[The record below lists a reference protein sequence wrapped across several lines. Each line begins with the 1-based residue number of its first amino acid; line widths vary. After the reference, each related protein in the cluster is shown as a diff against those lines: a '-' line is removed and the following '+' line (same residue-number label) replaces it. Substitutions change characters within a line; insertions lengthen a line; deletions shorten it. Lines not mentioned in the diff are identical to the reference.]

1 MRIVTK
7 SFLRYLIK
15 RPGLSVLQLLGIA
28 CGVAAV
34 IGMAL
39 SARSALASFA
49 QAVEFLRGKSTHVM
63 ERPAGPMDE
72 TVLKDLMRDQA
83 VEHFS
88 PVIDRKLKLTHG
100 ESVRLLGIDPF
111 LDRHIRPEL
120 SNTPLEEANRQNP
133 QRYIDFLLKNRAILM
148 EKSIAVELGLK
159 QGDTVSTS
167 KGDFQ
172 VLGLFPNPSG
182 EPIILTDI
190 AHAQYLF
197 DLSGKVDRVDLIL
210 SDEAGFL
217 SRWKEGYRVQS
228 HRQRKETLVAMLAAF
243 RLNLEALSFLAL
255 FVGVFLIYNTTT
267 FAVVSRRRDAG
278 ILRSLG
284 AQNHEIVLAFL
295 AEILIF
301 GVLGGALG
309 AVFGYL
315 LAHFLVNLLGSTIS
329 NLYFFLRPT
338 YPPWSALTILAGVV
352 IGTGASLLGSFLPLL
367 ELIRLDPVQ
376 TLSGRTASRRSR
388 TKTSR
393 VALMGLAILVVSAI
407 LLFMSF
413 VNVYVGFVGVFAF
426 ILGFSLLTG
435 TILIALGPSL
445 KWLLYHLGGLP
456 GKVAA
461 GNIRQNM
468 SRTSVAVSAFM
479 VALALSIGLGS
490 MIGSFRQSLVWW
502 MGTQLRG
509 ELYVSTITDSP
520 VPEDFYEEIK
530 ALPGIGGVDPYRNTQ
545 VIYKGAQV
553 SVTSIDASVL
563 QRFTRFGWLKGGN
576 EHWDAVKQGAA
587 IISESFARRFGIK
600 EGDKVT
606 LEGISGPVSLSVSAV
621 FYDYT
626 TEHGLIIMDR
636 STYIRIYG
644 DRTINSLGIFIDPG
658 NPRRA
663 ELLAEVRRRAQERN
677 LPVLTKEQLQG
688 NILALFDSTFAVTR
702 SMRFLAIIVAF
713 FGITGALLTL
723 FLERRK
729 DFGIYRALGFST
741 SQIGIM
747 TVLEGLGMGLISFLL
762 SIVGGTALAIMLIK
776 VINLRSF
783 NWTIFYYPEWQPYVM
798 TGIVAICASLGAAL
812 YPLWKVCR
820 TYPQMQ
826 IREE

>member
-1 MRIVTK
+1 MEEGT
-7 SFLRYLIK
+7 
-15 RPGLSVLQLLGIA
+15 
-28 CGVAAV
+28 
-34 IGMAL
+34 
-39 SARSALASFA
+39 LA
-49 QAVEFLRGKSTHVM
+49 E
-63 ERPAGPMDE
+63 
-72 TVLKDLMRDQA
+72 LMRDPA
-83 VEHFS
+83 VAHFS
-88 PVIDRKLKLTHG
+88 PVIDKKLKLTHG

-120 SNTPLEEANRQNP
+120 SNIPFEEGNSQSPRQ
-133 QRYIDFLLKNRAILM
+133 YIEFLMKDRSILM
-148 EKSIAVELGLK
+148 ERALAAELGLK
-159 QGDTVSTS
+159 PGDWVSTT

-172 VLGLFPNPSG
+172 ILGLFPNPSG
-182 EPIILTDI
+182 EPIILMDI
-190 AHAQYLF
+190 AHAQKVY
-197 DLSGKVDRVDLIL
+197 DLNGKVDRVDLIL
-210 SDEAGFL
+210 SDEAGFI
-217 SRWKEGYRVQS
+217 SRWEQGFRIQS

-295 AEILIF
+295 TEILIF
-301 GVLGGALG
+301 GILGGALG
-309 AVFGYL
+309 AVIGYL
-315 LAHFLVNLLGSTIS
+315 LAHFLINLLGSTIS

-338 YPPWSALTILAGVV
+338 HPPWSVLTILAGVV
-352 IGTGASLLGSFLPLL
+352 IGAGASLLGSFLPLL
-367 ELIRLDPVQ
+367 ELVRVDPVQ

-393 VALMGLAILVVSAI
+393 VALIGILVLVLSGA
-407 LLFMSF
+407 LLYLSF

-435 TILIALGPSL
+435 TILLALGPAM

-461 GNIRQNM
+461 GNIRHNL

-509 ELYVSTITDSP
+509 DLYISTITETP
-520 VPEDFYEEIK
+520 VPEDFYEELRSI
-530 ALPGIGGVDPYRNTQ
+530 PGLDGVDPYRNVQ
-545 VIYKGAQV
+545 VMYNGFQI
-553 SVTSIDASVL
+553 SLSSIDASVL
-563 QRFTRFGWLKGGN
+563 KRFTRFGWLKGGN
-576 EHWDAVKQGAA
+576 ENWDAVKKGAV
-587 IISESFARRFGIK
+587 IVSESFSRRFKIK
-600 EGDKVT
+600 EGEAIT
-606 LEGISGPVSLSVSAV
+606 LEGTKGPVKLPVQAI

-626 TEHGLIIMDR
+626 TEHGLVIMDR
-636 STYIRIYG
+636 TTYITMFG
-644 DRTINSLGIFIDPG
+644 DRTINSLGIFMNPD

-663 ELLAEVRRRAQERN
+663 ELLAEVRNRARERN
-677 LPVLTKEQLQG
+677 LPVLTSEQLQG

-702 SMRFLAIIVAF
+702 SMRLLAIIVAF

-723 FLERRK
+723 FLERRR
-729 DFGIYRALGFST
+729 DLGIYRALGFST
-741 SQIGIM
+741 SQIGVM
-747 TVLEGLGMGLISFLL
+747 TVLEGLGMGLVSFLL
-762 SIVGGTALAIMLIK
+762 STVGGTALAIMLIK

-783 NWTIFYYPEWQPYVM
+783 NWTIFYYPEWQPYIM

>member
-1 MRIVTK
+1 M
-7 SFLRYLIK
+7 
-15 RPGLSVLQLLGIA
+15 LQLLGIA
-28 CGVAAV
+28 FGVAAV

-39 SARSALASFA
+39 SARSALASFS
-49 QAVEFLRGKSTHVM
+49 QAVEFLRGKSTHVL
-63 ERPAGPMDE
+63 ERPAGPME
-72 TVLKDLMRDQA
+72 EAVLTKLMGDPA
-83 VEHFS
+83 VKHFS
-88 PVIDRKLKLTHG
+88 PVIDKKIKLAHG

-111 LDRHIRPEL
+111 LDRYIRPEL
-120 SNTPLEEANRQNP
+120 SSVPFDESNRQSP
-133 QRYIDFLLKNRAILM
+133 GQYLDFLLKDSAILM
-148 EKSIAVELGLK
+148 ERGLAGELGLK
-159 QGDTVSTS
+159 PGDTVSTT

-172 VLGLFPNPSG
+172 ILGVFPNPSG
-182 EPIILTDI
+182 EPIMLMDI
-190 AHAQYLF
+190 AHTQSLF
-197 DLSGKVDRVDLIL
+197 NLSGKVDRVDLIL
-210 SDEAGFL
+210 SDEAGFI
-217 SRWKEGYRVQS
+217 SRWKEGYRIQS
-228 HRQRKETLVAMLAAF
+228 HLQRKETLVAMLAAF

-295 AEILIF
+295 SEILIF

-309 AVFGYL
+309 AVIGYL
-315 LAHFLVNLLGSTIS
+315 LAHFLINLLGSTIS

-338 YPPWSALTILAGVV
+338 NPPWSVMTILAGVV

-367 ELIRLDPVQ
+367 ELIRVDPVQ

-388 TKTSR
+388 TTTSR
-393 VALMGLAILVVSAI
+393 IALMGLAILVISAI

-435 TILIALGPSL
+435 TILLAIGPAM

-461 GNIRQNM
+461 GNIRQNL

-509 ELYVSTITDSP
+509 DLYISTITETP

-530 ALPGIGGVDPYRNTQ
+530 SMPGLDGVDPYRNVQ
-545 VIYKGAQV
+545 VMYNGSQISV
-553 SVTSIDASVL
+553 SSIDASVL
-563 QRFTRFGWLKGGN
+563 QRFTRFGWLRGGN
-576 EHWDAVKQGAA
+576 ENWEAVKHGAA
-587 IISESFARRFGIK
+587 IISESFSRRFGVK
-600 EGDKVT
+600 EGEAII
-606 LEGISGPVSLSVSAV
+606 LEGVNGAVKLPVQAI

-626 TEHGLIIMDR
+626 TEHGLVIMDR
-636 STYIRIYG
+636 STYIKMFG
-644 DRTINSLGIFIDPG
+644 DRTINSLGIFMNPD
-658 NPRRA
+658 NPRRT
-663 ELLAEVRRRAQERN
+663 ELLAEVRRKAQERN

-702 SMRFLAIIVAF
+702 SMRLLAIIVAF

-723 FLERRK
+723 FLERRR

-747 TVLEGLGMGLISFLL
+747 TVLEGLGMGLVSFLL
-762 SIVGGTALAIMLIK
+762 STVGGTALAIMLIK

>member
-39 SARSALASFA
+39 SAQSAIASFA
-49 QAVEFLRGKSTHVM
+49 NAIDFLRGKSTHVM
-63 ERPAGPMDE
+63 ERPAGPIEE
-72 TVLKDLMRDQA
+72 TILERLMLDPA
-83 VEHFS
+83 VKHFS
-88 PVIDRKLKLTHG
+88 PVIDRKIKLTRG
-100 ESVRLLGIDPF
+100 ESVRLLGVDSF
-111 LDRHIRPEL
+111 LDRHVRPEL
-120 SNTPLEEANRQNP
+120 SNTPFDRTNRQSP
-133 QRYIDFLLKNRAILM
+133 QQYIDFLLKERTILL
-148 EKSIAVELGLK
+148 EKNLAAELGLK
-159 QGDTVSTS
+159 PGDVLSTT
-167 KGDFQ
+167 KGSFQ
-172 VLGLFPNPSG
+172 ILGLFPNPSG
-182 EPIILTDI
+182 EPIMIMDI
-190 AHAQYLF
+190 AHAQPL
-197 DLSGKVDRVDLIL
+197 LNLTGKVDRIDLIL

-217 SRWKEGYRVQS
+217 SRWKEGYRIQS

-243 RLNLEALSFLAL
+243 RLNLEALSLLAL

-295 AEILIF
+295 SEILIF
-301 GVLGGALG
+301 GILGGALG
-309 AVFGYL
+309 AVIGYL

-329 NLYFFLRPT
+329 NIYFFLRPT
-338 YPPWSALTILAGVV
+338 DPTWSVMTILIGVI
-352 IGTGASLLGSFLPLL
+352 IGGGASLLGGFLPLL
-367 ELIRLDPVQ
+367 ELVRIDPVQ
-376 TLSGRTASRRSR
+376 TLGGRTVSRKSR
-388 TKTSR
+388 IKTQK
-393 VALMGLAILVVSAI
+393 VAFVGLAIIAVSLI
-407 LLFMSF
+407 LLVLSFM
-413 VNVYVGFVGVFAF
+413 NVYVGFAGVFAF

-435 TILIALGPSL
+435 AILIALGPAV

-461 GNIRQNM
+461 GNIRQNL

-479 VALALSIGLGS
+479 IALALSIGLGS

-502 MGTQLRG
+502 MNTQLRG
-509 ELYVSTITDSP
+509 DLYISTITETQ
-520 VPEDFYEEIK
+520 VPEDFYEELK
-530 ALPGIGGVDPYRNTQ
+530 AIPGIGGVDPFRNTQ
-545 VIYKGAQV
+545 VMYNGVQI
-553 SVTSIDASVL
+553 SISSIDASVL
-563 QRFTRFGWLKGGN
+563 RRFTRFGWLRGGN
-576 EHWDAVKQGAA
+576 ENWDAVKQGGA
-587 IISESFARRFGIK
+587 IISESFSRRFNVQ
-600 EGDKVT
+600 EGDMVT
-606 LEGISGPVSLSVSAV
+606 LEGREGPTTLPVGAI

-626 TEHGLIIMDR
+626 TEHGLIMMDR
-636 STYIRIYG
+636 TTYIKIYG
-644 DRTINSLGIFIDPG
+644 DRTINSLGIFIEPG
-658 NPRRA
+658 NPHRTK
-663 ELLAEVRRRAQERN
+663 LLAEVKKMAHERN
-677 LPVLTKEQLQG
+677 LPVLTSEQLQG

-702 SMRFLAIIVAF
+702 SMRLLAIIVAF

-747 TVLEGLGMGLISFLL
+747 TVLEGLGMGLVSFLL

-783 NWTIFYYPEWQPYVM
+783 NWTIFYYPEWQPYAI

>member
-1 MRIVTK
+1 MEE
-7 SFLRYLIK
+7 
-15 RPGLSVLQLLGIA
+15 G
-28 CGVAAV
+28 
-34 IGMAL
+34 
-39 SARSALASFA
+39 ALAKLM
-49 QAVEFLRGKSTHVM
+49 QDPAVR
-63 ERPAGPMDE
+63 
-72 TVLKDLMRDQA
+72 
-83 VEHFS
+83 HFS
-88 PVIDRKLKLTHG
+88 PVIDKKIKLTHG
-100 ESVRLLGIDPF
+100 ESVRLLGIDSF

-120 SNTPLEEANRQNP
+120 SNTPFEAANRQSP
-133 QRYIDFLLKNRAILM
+133 QQYLDFIMKDRAILM
-148 EKSIAVELGLK
+148 EKGLAGELKLK
-159 QGDTVSTS
+159 PGDTVSTAR
-167 KGDFQ
+167 GDFHI
-172 VLGLFPNPSG
+172 LGLFPNPSG
-182 EPIILTDI
+182 EPIILMDI
-190 AHAQYLF
+190 AHAQKLF
-197 DLSGKVDRVDLIL
+197 DYHGKIDRVDLVL
-210 SDEAGFL
+210 SDEAGFIA
-217 SRWKEGYRVQS
+217 RWKEGFNIQS

-295 AEILIF
+295 AEVLIF
-301 GVLGGALG
+301 GVLGGAIG
-309 AVFGYL
+309 AIIGYL
-315 LAHFLVNLLGSTIS
+315 LANFLIGLLGSTIS
-329 NLYFFLRPT
+329 NLYFFLRPEN
-338 YPPWSALTILAGVV
+338 PPWSALTILAGVV

-367 ELIRLDPVQ
+367 ELIRVDPVQ
-376 TLSGRTASRRSR
+376 TMSGRTASRGSR
-388 TKTSR
+388 TMTKK
-393 VALMGLAILVVSAI
+393 VALFGIIILVISGIFLFMSRTMTKKVALFGIII
-407 LLFMSF
+407 LVISGIFLFMSF
-413 VNVYVGFVGVFAF
+413 INVYLGFVGVFAF

-435 TILIALGPSL
+435 TILLAIGPAM
-445 KWLLYHLGGLP
+445 KWILYHLGGLP

-461 GNIRQNM
+461 GNIRQNL

-509 ELYVSTITDSP
+509 DLYISTITETP
-520 VPEDFYEEIK
+520 VPEDFYEELK
-530 ALPGIGGVDPYRNTQ
+530 SMQGIDGVDPYRNVQVMYNGTQ
-545 VIYKGAQV
+545 ISV
-553 SVTSIDASVL
+553 SSIDAAVL
-563 QRFTRFGWLKGGN
+563 KRFTRFGWLKGGN
-576 EHWDAVKQGAA
+576 ENWDAVKQGAV
-587 IISESFARRFGIK
+587 IVSESFSRRFKIK
-600 EGDKVT
+600 EGDVIT
-606 LEGISGPVSLSVSAV
+606 LDGTSGPSELPVQAI

-626 TEHGLIIMDR
+626 TEHGLVIMDR
-636 STYIRIYG
+636 STYITMFG
-644 DRTINSLGIFIDPG
+644 DRTINSLGIFLNPN

-663 ELLAEVRRRAQERN
+663 ELLAEVRKRAQERN
-677 LPVLTKEQLQG
+677 LPVLTSEQLQG

-702 SMRFLAIIVAF
+702 SMRLLAIIVAF

-741 SQIGIM
+741 SQIGVM
-747 TVLEGLGMGLISFLL
+747 TVLEGLGMGLVSFLL
-762 SIVGGTALAIMLIK
+762 STIGGTALAIMLIK

-798 TGIVAICASLGAAL
+798 TGIVALCASLGAAL

>member
-1 MRIVTK
+1 M
-7 SFLRYLIK
+7 K

-39 SARSALASFA
+39 SSRSALASFA
-49 QAVEFLRGKSTHVM
+49 QAVEFLRGRSTHVI
-63 ERPAGPMDE
+63 ERPAGPIDE
-72 TVLKDLMRDQA
+72 LVLAKLMEDPA
-83 VEHFS
+83 VLCFS
-88 PVIDRKLKLTHG
+88 PVIDRKLKLPSG

-111 LDRHIRPEL
+111 LDRSIRPEL
-120 SNTPLEEANRQNP
+120 SGVSFDEGNGQASRL
-133 QRYIDFLLKNRAILM
+133 YWDFLLNERSVLV
-148 EKSIAVELGLK
+148 EKSFARELKLK
-159 QGDTVSTS
+159 PGDTVPTS
-167 KGDFQ
+167 KGDFR

-182 EPIILTDI
+182 EPIMVMDI
-190 AHAQYLF
+190 AHAQVLF
-197 DLSGKVDRVDLIL
+197 NFAGKVDRVDLIL
-210 SDEAGFL
+210 SEEAGFL

-228 HRQRKETLVAMLAAF
+228 HQHRKETLVAMLAAF
-243 RLNLEALSFLAL
+243 RLNLEALSLLAL

-284 AQNHEIVLAFL
+284 AQNHEIVFAFL
-295 AEILIF
+295 VEILIF

-309 AVFGYL
+309 AVIGYL
-315 LAHFLVNLLGSTIS
+315 LAHFLVGLLGSTIS

-338 YPPWSALTILAGVV
+338 DPPWSLLTILAGIV
-352 IGTGASLLGSFLPLL
+352 IGSGASLLGSFIPLM
-367 ELIRLDPVQ
+367 ELIRVDPVQ
-376 TLSGRTASRRSR
+376 TLSGRTASRKS
-388 TKTSR
+388 TVKTNR
-393 VALMGLAILVVSAI
+393 VTLIGLAVIIGSIIFLA
-407 LLFMSF
+407 LSF
-413 VNVYVGFVGVFAF
+413 LNVYVGFIGVFAF

-435 TILIALGPSL
+435 TILIAVGPAM
-445 KWLLYHLGGLP
+445 KWILYHLGGLP

-461 GNIRQNM
+461 GNIRQNI

-509 ELYVSTITDSP
+509 DLYISTITESP

-530 ALPGIGGVDPYRNTQ
+530 ALPGLGGVDPYRNVQFMYNGTQ
-545 VIYKGAQV
+545 I

-563 QRFTRFGWLKGGN
+563 QRFTRFGWLKGGSEN
-576 EHWDAVKQGAA
+576 WEIVKQGGV
-587 IISESFARRFGIK
+587 IVSESFARRFRIK
-600 EGDKVT
+600 EGDSVT
-606 LEGISGPVSLSVSAV
+606 IEGLRGPTALTVGAV

-626 TEHGLIIMDR
+626 TEHGLIMMDR
-636 STYIRIYG
+636 STYLKIFG
-644 DRTINSLGIFIDPG
+644 DRTINSLGIFIDPAIP
-658 NPRRA
+658 NRS
-663 ELLAEVRRRAQERN
+663 EVLAEVRRRAQERN
-677 LPVLTKEQLQG
+677 LPVLTREQLQG
-688 NILALFDSTFAVTR
+688 NILALFDSTFAVTK
-702 SMRFLAIIVAF
+702 SMRLLAIIVAF

-723 FLERRK
+723 FLERRR

-741 SQIGIM
+741 RQIGVM
-747 TVLEGLGMGLISFLL
+747 TVLEGLGMGLVSFLL
-762 SIVGGTALAIMLIK
+762 STIGGTVLAFMLIK

-783 NWTIFYYPEWQPYVM
+783 NWTIFYYPDWQPYII
-798 TGIVAICASLGAAL
+798 TGLVALSASLGAAL

>member
-1 MRIVTK
+1 M
-7 SFLRYLIK
+7 
-15 RPGLSVLQLLGIA
+15 LQLLGIA

-49 QAVEFLRGKSTHVM
+49 QAVEFLRGKSTHVI
-63 ERPAGPMDE
+63 ERPAGAME
-72 TVLKDLMRDQA
+72 EGILAKLMVDPA
-83 VEHFS
+83 VDFFS
-88 PVIDRKLKLTHG
+88 PVIDRKIRLTHG

-120 SNTPLEEANRQNP
+120 SSAPFDEANGGRSQ
-133 QRYIDFLLKNRAILM
+133 QYIDFLLKDGAVLM
-148 EKSIAVELGLK
+148 ERGLAVELGLK
-159 QGDTVSTS
+159 PGNTVSTS
-167 KGDFQ
+167 KGDFFI
-172 VLGLFPNPSG
+172 LGLFPNPSG
-182 EPIILTDI
+182 EPIILMDI
-190 AHAQYLF
+190 AQVQHIF
-197 DLSGKVDRVDLIL
+197 GTEGKIDRIDLIL

-217 SRWKEGYRVQS
+217 SRWKEGYRIQS
-228 HRQRKETLVAMLAAF
+228 HRQRQETLVAMLAAF
-243 RLNLEALSFLAL
+243 RLNLEALSLLAL

-295 AEILIF
+295 TEILIF
-301 GVLGGALG
+301 GILGGAIG

-315 LAHFLVNLLGSTIS
+315 LAHFLVNLLGSTIT

-338 YPPWSALTILAGVV
+338 SPPWSVFTILAGVG
-352 IGTGASLLGSFLPLL
+352 IGTGASLLGGFLPLL
-367 ELIRLDPVQ
+367 ELVRVDPIQ
-376 TLSGRTASRRSR
+376 TLSGRTARRR
-388 TKTSR
+388 GRNKTSAI
-393 VALMGLAILVVSAI
+393 ALIGLAILAI
-407 LLFMSF
+407 SIVLLVLSF
-413 VNVYVGFVGVFAF
+413 INVYIGFVGVFAF

-435 TILIALGPSL
+435 TILLALGPAM
-445 KWLLYHLGGLP
+445 KWLLYNLGGLP

-502 MGTQLRG
+502 MDTQLRG
-509 ELYVSTITDSP
+509 ELYVSTITESP
-520 VPEDFYEEIK
+520 VPEDFYEELK
-530 ALPGIGGVDPYRNTQ
+530 RLPGLGGVDPYRNTQ
-545 VIYKGAQV
+545 VTYRDAQV

-563 QRFTRFGWLKGGN
+563 QRFTRFGWLRGGN
-576 EHWDAVKQGAA
+576 ENWEAVKGGAA
-587 IISESFARRFGIK
+587 IVSESFARRFKVK
-600 EGDKVT
+600 EGDTLT
-606 LEGISGPVSLSVSAV
+606 LEGINGVARLPVGGI

-626 TEHGLIIMDR
+626 TEHGLIMMDR

-644 DRTINSLGIFIDPG
+644 DRTINSLGIFIDPN
-658 NPRRA
+658 NPQRQQ
-663 ELLAEVRRRAQERN
+663 LLAEVRRRAQERN
-677 LPVLTKEQLQG
+677 IPVLTRDQLQG
-688 NILALFDSTFAVTR
+688 NILTLFDSTFAVTK
-702 SMRFLAIIVAF
+702 SMRLLAIIVAF

-723 FLERRK
+723 FLERRR

-741 SQIGIM
+741 SQIGVM
-747 TVLEGLGMGLISFLL
+747 TVLEGLGMGLVSFLL
-762 SIVGGTALAIMLIK
+762 STVAGTALAVMLIK

-783 NWTIFYYPEWQPYVM
+783 NWTIFYYPEWQPYAM
-798 TGIVAICASLGAAL
+798 TAVVAICASIGAAM

-820 TYPQMQ
+820 NYPQMQ

>member
-49 QAVEFLRGKSTHVM
+49 QAVEFLRGKSTHVI
-63 ERPAGPMDE
+63 ERPAGPME
-72 TVLKDLMRDQA
+72 EGVLARLMRDPA
-83 VEHFS
+83 VAHFS
-88 PVIDRKLKLTHG
+88 PVIDKKIKLTHG
-100 ESVRLLGIDPF
+100 ESVRLLGVDPF

-120 SNTPLEEANRQNP
+120 SNAPFDEANSQSPRQ
-133 QRYIDFLLKNRAILM
+133 YIDFLMKDRTILM
-148 EKSIAVELGLK
+148 ERSLADELGLK
-159 QGDTVSTS
+159 PGDWVSTA

-182 EPIILTDI
+182 EPIILMDI
-190 AHAQYLF
+190 AHAQQLF
-197 DLSGKVDRVDLIL
+197 DLNGKVDRVDLIL
-210 SDEAGFL
+210 SDEAGFI
-217 SRWKEGYRVQS
+217 SRWEQGFRIQS

-301 GVLGGALG
+301 GILGGALG
-309 AVFGYL
+309 AVIGYL
-315 LAHFLVNLLGSTIS
+315 LANFLISLLGSTIS

-338 YPPWSALTILAGVV
+338 NPPWSVLTILAGVV
-352 IGTGASLLGSFLPLL
+352 IGAGASLLGSFLPLL
-367 ELIRLDPVQ
+367 ELVRVDPVQ

-393 VALMGLAILVVSAI
+393 VAHFGILILVLSGA
-407 LLFMSF
+407 LLYLSF

-435 TILIALGPSL
+435 TILLALGPAM

-461 GNIRQNM
+461 GNIRQNL

-509 ELYVSTITDSP
+509 DLYISTITEMP
-520 VPEDFYEEIK
+520 VPEDLYEEIK
-530 ALPGIGGVDPYRNTQ
+530 TLPGLDGVDPYRNVQ
-545 VIYKGAQV
+545 VMFNGFQISV
-553 SVTSIDASVL
+553 SSIDASVL
-563 QRFTRFGWLKGGN
+563 KRFTRFGWLKGGN
-576 EHWDAVKQGAA
+576 ENWDAVKQGAV
-587 IISESFARRFGIK
+587 IVSESFSRRFRIN
-600 EGDKVT
+600 EGDTIT
-606 LEGISGPVSLSVSAV
+606 LEGINGPVKLPIQAI

-626 TEHGLIIMDR
+626 TEHGLVIMDR
-636 STYIRIYG
+636 STYVTMFG
-644 DRTINSLGIFIDPG
+644 DRTINSLGIFINPD

-663 ELLAEVRRRAQERN
+663 ELLAEVRKKAQERN
-677 LPVLTKEQLQG
+677 LPVLTSEQLQG

-702 SMRFLAIIVAF
+702 SMRLLAIIVAF

-741 SQIGIM
+741 SQIGVM
-747 TVLEGLGMGLISFLL
+747 TVLEGLGMGLVSFLL
-762 SIVGGTALAIMLIK
+762 STVGGTALAIMLIK

-783 NWTIFYYPEWQPYVM
+783 NWTIFYYPEWQPYIM

>member
-1 MRIVTK
+1 M
-7 SFLRYLIK
+7 
-15 RPGLSVLQLLGIA
+15 LQLLGIA
-28 CGVAAV
+28 FGVAAV

-39 SARSALASFA
+39 SARSALASFS
-49 QAVEFLRGKSTHVM
+49 QAVEFLRGKSTHVL

-72 TVLKDLMRDQA
+72 TVLKDLMRDKA

-88 PVIDRKLKLTHG
+88 PVIDRKLRLTHG

-111 LDRHIRPEL
+111 LDRYIRPEL
-120 SNTPLEEANRQNP
+120 SSVPFDESNRQSP
-133 QRYIDFLLKNRAILM
+133 RQYLDFLLKDRVILM
-148 EKSIAVELGLK
+148 ERGLAAELDLK
-159 QGDTVSTS
+159 PGDTVSTT

-172 VLGLFPNPSG
+172 ILGVFPNPSG
-182 EPIILTDI
+182 EPIMLMDI
-190 AHAQYLF
+190 AHAQHLF

-210 SDEAGFL
+210 SDEAGFI
-217 SRWKEGYRVQS
+217 SRWKEGYRIQS
-228 HRQRKETLVAMLAAF
+228 HLQRKETLVAMLAAF

-309 AVFGYL
+309 AVIGYL
-315 LAHFLVNLLGSTIS
+315 LANFLINLLGSTIS

-338 YPPWSALTILAGVV
+338 EPPWSALTILAGVV

-367 ELIRLDPVQ
+367 ELIRVDPVQ
-376 TLSGRTASRRSR
+376 TLSGRTASRGNR

-393 VALMGLAILVVSAI
+393 VALMGLVIIIVSAI

-509 ELYVSTITDSP
+509 DLYISTITESP

-530 ALPGIGGVDPYRNTQ
+530 SMPGLDGVDPYRNVQ
-545 VIYKGAQV
+545 VMYNGSQISV
-553 SVTSIDASVL
+553 SSIDASVL
-563 QRFTRFGWLKGGN
+563 QRFTRFGWLRGGN
-576 EHWDAVKQGAA
+576 ENWEAVKHGAA
-587 IISESFARRFGIK
+587 IISESFSRRFGVK
-600 EGDKVT
+600 EGEAIT
-606 LEGISGPVSLSVSAV
+606 LEGVNGAVILPVQAI

-626 TEHGLIIMDR
+626 TEHGLVIMDR
-636 STYIRIYG
+636 STYIKMFG
-644 DRTINSLGIFIDPG
+644 DRTINSLGIFMNPD
-658 NPRRA
+658 NPRRDK
-663 ELLAEVRRRAQERN
+663 LLAEVRRKAQERN

-688 NILALFDSTFAVTR
+688 NILALFDNTFAVTR
-702 SMRFLAIIVAF
+702 SMRLLAIIVAF

-723 FLERRK
+723 FLERRR

-747 TVLEGLGMGLISFLL
+747 TVLEGLGMGLVSFLL
-762 SIVGGTALAIMLIK
+762 STVGGTALAIMLIK

>member
-1 MRIVTK
+1 
-7 SFLRYLIK
+7 
-15 RPGLSVLQLLGIA
+15 
-28 CGVAAV
+28 
-34 IGMAL
+34 
-39 SARSALASFA
+39 
-49 QAVEFLRGKSTHVM
+49 
-63 ERPAGPMDE
+63 
-72 TVLKDLMRDQA
+72 
-83 VEHFS
+83 
-88 PVIDRKLKLTHG
+88 
-100 ESVRLLGIDPF
+100 
-111 LDRHIRPEL
+111 
-120 SNTPLEEANRQNP
+120 
-133 QRYIDFLLKNRAILM
+133 
-148 EKSIAVELGLK
+148 
-159 QGDTVSTS
+159 
-167 KGDFQ
+167 
-172 VLGLFPNPSG
+172 
-182 EPIILTDI
+182 
-190 AHAQYLF
+190 
-197 DLSGKVDRVDLIL
+197 
-210 SDEAGFL
+210 
-217 SRWKEGYRVQS
+217 
-228 HRQRKETLVAMLAAF
+228 
-243 RLNLEALSFLAL
+243 
-255 FVGVFLIYNTTT
+255 
-267 FAVVSRRRDAG
+267 
-278 ILRSLG
+278 
-284 AQNHEIVLAFL
+284 
-295 AEILIF
+295 
-301 GVLGGALG
+301 
-309 AVFGYL
+309 
-315 LAHFLVNLLGSTIS
+315 
-329 NLYFFLRPT
+329 
-338 YPPWSALTILAGVV
+338 
-352 IGTGASLLGSFLPLL
+352 
-367 ELIRLDPVQ
+367 
-376 TLSGRTASRRSR
+376 
-388 TKTSR
+388 
-393 VALMGLAILVVSAI
+393 LAILIVSAI

-413 VNVYVGFVGVFAF
+413 VSVYVGFVGVFAF

-520 VPEDFYEEIK
+520 VPEDFYEVIK
-530 ALPGIGGVDPYRNTQ
+530 ALPGLGGVDPYRNAQ
-545 VIYKGAQV
+545 VIYKGAHV

-576 EHWDAVKQGAA
+576 ENWDAVKQGAA
-587 IISESFARRFGIK
+587 IISESFARRFKVK

-606 LEGISGPVSLSVSAV
+606 LEGISGPVTLSVSAV

-644 DRTINSLGIFIDPG
+644 DKTINSLGIFIDPD
-658 NPRRA
+658 NPRRS

-702 SMRFLAIIVAF
+702 SMRLLAIIVAF

-723 FLERRK
+723 FLERRR

-747 TVLEGLGMGLISFLL
+747 TVLEGLGMGLVSFLL

>member
-1 MRIVTK
+1 
-7 SFLRYLIK
+7 
-15 RPGLSVLQLLGIA
+15 VLQLLGIA

-49 QAVEFLRGKSTHVM
+49 QAVDFLGGKSTHVV
-63 ERPAGPMDE
+63 ERPAGPME
-72 TVLKDLMRDQA
+72 EMALAKLMRDPS
-83 VEHFS
+83 VTHFS
-88 PVIDRKLKLTHG
+88 PVIDRKLRLTHG
-100 ESVRLLGIDPF
+100 ESVRILGVDPF

-120 SNTPLEEANRQNP
+120 SSVPFDEAIRQSPGQYVN
-133 QRYIDFLLKNRAILM
+133 FLLNDRAVLM
-148 EKSIAVELGLK
+148 ERGLAEELGLK
-159 QGDTVSTS
+159 PGGTVSTS
-167 KGDFQ
+167 RGDFQ
-172 VLGLFPNPSG
+172 ILGLFPNPSG
-182 EPIILTDI
+182 EPVMLMDI
-190 AHAQYLF
+190 AHAQQLF
-197 DLSGKVDRVDLIL
+197 QLAGKVDRVDLIL

-217 SRWKEGYRVQS
+217 SRWKEGFRVQS
-228 HRQRKETLVAMLAAF
+228 HGQRKETLVAMLAAF
-243 RLNLEALSFLAL
+243 RLNLEALSLLAL

-284 AQNHEIVLAFL
+284 AQNHEIVIAFL
-295 AEILIF
+295 AEIIIF
-301 GVLGGALG
+301 GVLGGILG
-309 AVFGYL
+309 AVMGYL

-329 NLYFFLRPT
+329 NLYFFLRPSG
-338 YPPWSALTILAGVV
+338 PPWSAMTILTGVV
-352 IGTGASLLGSFLPLL
+352 IGAGASLLGGLIPLL

-388 TKTSR
+388 MKANR
-393 VALMGLAILVVSAI
+393 VAVVGVIILAIGGI
-407 LLFMSF
+407 LLVLSF
-413 VNVYVGFVGVFAF
+413 LNVYVGFVGVFAF
-426 ILGFSLLTG
+426 VLGFSLLTG
-435 TILIALGPSL
+435 TILVAIGPAM

-461 GNIRQNM
+461 GNLRQNL

-502 MGTQLRG
+502 MDTQLRG
-509 ELYVSTITDSP
+509 ELYISTTSELPVS
-520 VPEDFYEEIK
+520 EDLYQELK
-530 ALPGIGGVDPYRNTQ
+530 ALPGVDGVDPYRNTQ
-545 VIYKGAQV
+545 VMYNRAQI
-553 SVTSIDASVL
+553 SVTAIDASVL

-576 EHWDAVKQGAA
+576 ENWDAVKKGAA
-587 IISESFARRFGIK
+587 IISESFSRRFGIR
-600 EGDKVT
+600 EGDAVT
-606 LEGISGPVSLSVSAV
+606 LEGIDGPIKLPVVAI

-626 TEHGLIIMDR
+626 TEHGLVMMDR
-636 STYIRIYG
+636 STYIRIFG
-644 DRTINSLGIFIDPG
+644 DRTINSLGIFVDPG
-658 NPRRA
+658 NPRR
-663 ELLAEVRRRAQERN
+663 EEVLAKVRRMAQERN
-677 LPVLTKEQLQG
+677 LPVLTREQLQG
-688 NILALFDSTFAVTR
+688 NILALFESTFAVTR
-702 SMRFLAIIVAF
+702 SMRILAIIVAF

-741 SQIGIM
+741 SQIGVM
-747 TVLEGLGMGLISFLL
+747 TVLEGLGMGLVSFLL
-762 SIVGGTALAIMLIK
+762 STIGGTAIAIMLIK

-783 NWTIFYYPEWQPYVM
+783 NWTIFYYPEWQPYVV
-798 TGIVAICASLGAAL
+798 TGIVAICASLGAAM

>member
-1 MRIVTK
+1 
-7 SFLRYLIK
+7 
-15 RPGLSVLQLLGIA
+15 
-28 CGVAAV
+28 
-34 IGMAL
+34 
-39 SARSALASFA
+39 
-49 QAVEFLRGKSTHVM
+49 
-63 ERPAGPMDE
+63 
-72 TVLKDLMRDQA
+72 MRDPA
-83 VEHFS
+83 VLHFS
-88 PVIDRKLKLTHG
+88 PVIDRKLRLARG
-100 ESVRLLGIDPF
+100 ESVRVLGIDPF

-120 SNTPLEEANRQNP
+120 SSAPFDKANQQNP
-133 QRYIDFLLKNRAILM
+133 KQYIDFLLNDRAILM
-148 EKSIAVELGLK
+148 EGSIAVDLGLK
-159 QGDTVSTS
+159 PGDTVPTS
-167 KGDFQ
+167 KGDLQ
-172 VLGLFPNPSG
+172 ILGFFPNPSG
-182 EPIILTDI
+182 EPMILTDI
-190 AHAQYLF
+190 AHAQELYGVAGL
-197 DLSGKVDRVDLIL
+197 VDRVDLII

-217 SRWKEGYRVQS
+217 SRWKEGYRIQS
-228 HRQRKETLVAMLAAF
+228 HSQRKETLVAMLTAF

-267 FAVVSRRRDAG
+267 FAVISRRRDAG
-278 ILRSLG
+278 IMRSLG
-284 AQNHEIVLAFL
+284 AQNHEIVMAFL

-301 GVLGGALG
+301 GMFGGALG
-309 AVFGYL
+309 AVIGYL

-338 YPPWSALTILAGVV
+338 DPPWSILTILSGIGIGV
-352 IGTGASLLGSFLPLL
+352 GASLLGSFLPLL
-367 ELIRLDPVQ
+367 ELVRLDPVQ

-388 TKTSR
+388 TGTR
-393 VALMGLAILVVSAI
+393 RFALIGALTLLASAV

-413 VNVYVGFVGVFAF
+413 LNVYVGFVGVFAF
-426 ILGFSLLTG
+426 ILGYSLLTG
-435 TILIALGPSL
+435 TVLLALGPAM

-456 GKVAA
+456 GKVGA

-509 ELYVSTITDSP
+509 ELYISTITESP
-520 VPEDFYEEIK
+520 VPEDLYEELK
-530 ALPGIGGVDPYRNTQ
+530 ATPGLDGVDPYRN
-545 VIYKGAQV
+545 AQV
-553 SVTSIDASVL
+553 MYNGSQISVTSINASVL
-563 QRFTRFGWLKGGN
+563 QRFTKFAWLRGGDEN
-576 EHWDAVKQGAA
+576 WDAVKQGGVVV
-587 IISESFARRFGIK
+587 SESFSRRFGTK
-600 EGDKVT
+600 EGATVA
-606 LEGISGPVSLSVSAV
+606 LEGIAGRVELRVAAI

-626 TEHGLIIMDR
+626 TEHGLVMMDR
-636 STYIRIYG
+636 STYIRIFG

-663 ELLAEVRRRAQERN
+663 ELLAEVRRKARERN
-677 LPVLTKEQLQG
+677 LPVLTREQLRE
-688 NILALFDSTFAVTR
+688 NILALFDSTFAVTK
-702 SMRFLAIIVAF
+702 SMRILAIVVAF

-741 SQIGIM
+741 SQIGVM
-747 TVLEGLGMGLISFLL
+747 TVLEGLGMGLVSFLL
-762 SIVGGTALAIMLIK
+762 STIAGTALAFMLIK

-798 TGIVAICASLGAAL
+798 TGIVAICASLGAAV

>member
-1 MRIVTK
+1 V
-7 SFLRYLIK
+7 IK
-15 RPGLSVLQLLGIA
+15 RPGLSILQLLGIA

-49 QAVEFLRGKSTHVM
+49 QAVEFLRGKSTHVI
-63 ERPAGPMDE
+63 ERPAGPMEE
-72 TVLKDLMRDQA
+72 TALTRLMLDPA
-83 VEHFS
+83 VMHFS
-88 PVIDRKLKLTHG
+88 PVIDRKLRLSHG

-111 LDRHIRPEL
+111 LDRFIRPAL
-120 SNTPLEEANRQNP
+120 SNTPFDEANRQSS
-133 QRYIDFLLKNRAILM
+133 QQYIDFILKDRAVLM
-148 EKSIAVELGLK
+148 EKELAVGLGLK
-159 QGDTVSTS
+159 PGDAVSTS
-167 KGDFQ
+167 RGDFQ
-172 VLGLFPNPSG
+172 ILGVFPNPSG
-182 EPIILTDI
+182 EPIILMDI
-190 AHAQYLF
+190 AHAQQLF
-197 DLSGKVDRVDLIL
+197 DLAGKLDRVDLII
-210 SDEAGFL
+210 SDETGFI
-217 SRWKEGYRVQS
+217 SRWKDGFRIQS

-243 RLNLEALSFLAL
+243 RLNLEALSLLAL

-295 AEILIF
+295 TEFLIF
-301 GVLGGALG
+301 GILGGALG
-309 AVFGYL
+309 AIIGYL
-315 LAHFLVNLLGSTIS
+315 LANFLVNLLGSTIS

-338 YPPWSALTILAGVV
+338 NPPWSVLTILAGII

-367 ELIRLDPVQ
+367 ELIRVDPVQ

-388 TKTSR
+388 IKTSK
-393 VALMGLAILVVSAI
+393 VALIGLVILIFSAI
-407 LLFMSF
+407 LLFMSS
-413 VNVYVGFVGVFAF
+413 VSVYVGFVGVFAF

-435 TILIALGPSL
+435 IILFALGPAI

-490 MIGSFRQSLVWW
+490 MIGSFRQSLLWW

-509 ELYVSTITDSP
+509 ELYISTITESP
-520 VPEDFYEEIK
+520 VPEDFYEEVK
-530 ALPGIGGVDPYRNTQ
+530 AIPGLDGVDPYRNTQ
-545 VIYKGAQV
+545 VMYNGFQI
-553 SVTSIDASVL
+553 SVASIDASVL
-563 QRFTRFGWLKGGN
+563 QRFTKFGWLRGGN
-576 EHWDAVKQGAA
+576 ENWDAVKQGSA
-587 IISESFARRFGIK
+587 IISESFSRRFSVK
-600 EGDKVT
+600 EGDT
-606 LEGISGPVSLSVSAV
+606 LSLEGISGHVKIPVRAI

-626 TEHGLIIMDR
+626 TEHGLVMMDR
-636 STYIRIYG
+636 STYIKIYG
-644 DRTINSLGIFIDPG
+644 DRTINSLGIFIEPG
-658 NPRRA
+658 NPQRT
-663 ELLAEVRRRAQERN
+663 ELLAEIRRKAQERN
-677 LPVLTKEQLQG
+677 LPVLTSEQLQG

-702 SMRFLAIIVAF
+702 SMRVLAIIVAF

-723 FLERRK
+723 FLERRR

-741 SQIGIM
+741 AQIGIM
-747 TVLEGLGMGLISFLL
+747 TVLEGLGMGLVSFLL
-762 SIVGGTALAIMLIK
+762 STVGGTALAIMLIK

-783 NWTIFYYPEWQPYVM
+783 NWTIFYYPEWQPYVI

>member
-1 MRIVTK
+1 LNIVTK
-7 SFLRYLIK
+7 SFLRYLVK

-49 QAVEFLRGKSTHVM
+49 QAVDFLRGKSTHVI
-63 ERPAGPMDE
+63 ERPAGPME
-72 TVLKDLMRDQA
+72 EMALAKLMRDPS
-83 VEHFS
+83 VTHFS
-88 PVIDRKLKLTHG
+88 PVIDRKLRLAHG
-100 ESVRLLGIDPF
+100 ESVRILGVDPF
-111 LDRHIRPEL
+111 LDRHIRPGL
-120 SNTPLEEANRQNP
+120 SSLPFDEAIRQSP
-133 QRYIDFLLKNRAILM
+133 RQYVDFLLNDRAVLM
-148 EKSIAVELGLK
+148 ERGLAEELGLK
-159 QGDTVSTS
+159 PGGTVSTS
-167 KGDFQ
+167 RGDFQ
-172 VLGLFPNPSG
+172 ILGLFPNPSG
-182 EPIILTDI
+182 EPVILMDI
-190 AHAQYLF
+190 AHAQQLF
-197 DLSGKVDRVDLIL
+197 DLAGKVDRVDLIL

-217 SRWKEGYRVQS
+217 ARWKEGFRVQS

-243 RLNLEALSFLAL
+243 RLNLEALSLLAL

-284 AQNHEIVLAFL
+284 AQNREIVIAFL
-295 AEILIF
+295 AEIIIF
-301 GVLGGALG
+301 GVLGGILG
-309 AVFGYL
+309 AVIGYL

-329 NLYFFLRPT
+329 NLYFFLRPSG
-338 YPPWSALTILAGVV
+338 PPWSAMTILTGVV
-352 IGTGASLLGSFLPLL
+352 IGAGASLLGGLIPLL

-388 TKTSR
+388 MKANR
-393 VALMGLAILVVSAI
+393 VAVVGMIILAIGGI
-407 LLFMSF
+407 LLVLSF
-413 VNVYVGFVGVFAF
+413 LNVYVGFVGVFAF
-426 ILGFSLLTG
+426 VLGFSLLTG
-435 TILIALGPSL
+435 TILVAIGPAM

-461 GNIRQNM
+461 GNLRQNL

-502 MGTQLRG
+502 MDTQLRG
-509 ELYVSTITDSP
+509 ELYISTTTELP
-520 VPEDFYEEIK
+520 VPEDFYQELK
-530 ALPGIGGVDPYRNTQ
+530 ALPGIDGVDPYRNTQ
-545 VIYKGAQV
+545 VMYNGAQI
-553 SVTSIDASVL
+553 SVTAIDASVL
-563 QRFTRFGWLKGGN
+563 QRFTRFGWLKGDN
-576 EHWDAVKQGAA
+576 KHWDSVKQGAA
-587 IISESFARRFGIK
+587 IISESFSRRFGVR
-600 EGDKVT
+600 EGDTVT
-606 LEGISGPVSLSVSAV
+606 LEGIDGPVRLPVVAI

-626 TEHGLIIMDR
+626 TEHGLVMMDR
-636 STYIRIYG
+636 STYIRIFG
-644 DRTINSLGIFIDPG
+644 DRTINSLGIFVDPG
-658 NPRRA
+658 NQRRK
-663 ELLAEVRRRAQERN
+663 EVLAEVRRMAQERN
-677 LPVLTKEQLQG
+677 LPVLTREQLQG
-688 NILALFDSTFAVTR
+688 NILALFESTFAVTR
-702 SMRFLAIIVAF
+702 SMRILAIIVAF

-741 SQIGIM
+741 SQIGVM
-747 TVLEGLGMGLISFLL
+747 TVLEGLGMGLVSFLL
-762 SIVGGTALAIMLIK
+762 STIGGTAIAIMLIK

-783 NWTIFYYPEWQPYVM
+783 NWTIFYYPEWQPYVV
-798 TGIVAICASLGAAL
+798 TGIVAVCASLGAAM